1 LKTPTIGSSPH
12 KWAFTSH
19 FRRQAFGWRSAL
31 PIQRLKEAVTE
42 IKRAVRT
49 DPLLAAEGAVLLL
62 EKLSP
67 ALEQVDSSSGALG
80 SAVNRAIDV
89 LVPIIAAPDVTESV
103 REAWLERLFDALQE
117 DRMPYIEHLG
127 DFWGQLCVTPSI
139 ASAWAERLLGTSTR
153 VLGPD
158 GHGGFFTGTTACLS
172 ALYGAQRYDELIRLV
187 DSARFDWWHYRRWG
201 VDALMAQG
209 RPAEAL
215 RYAQASQESNA
226 PLGAIAKAC
235 EAILLQSGMIDEAYA
250 RYASIANEGTT
261 HLATFRTIV
270 KKYPHKQPG
279 DVLHDL
285 VASDPGSEGKW
296 FAAAKDAGLFELA
309 ASLAR
314 QSPTD
319 PRTLTRAARDFGDS
333 HQPDFAISC
342 GMSAFHWMAA
352 GYGYDI
358 TRIDV
363 LDAYAAIVRAGETL
377 GIATAEIN
385 ARIRAQL
392 DNRGADRTVVE
403 EALAYCIR

>member
-1 LKTPTIGSSPH
+1 MVGSSSH
-12 KWAFTSH
+12 KWAFASH

-42 IKRAVRT
+42 IKRTVRT
-49 DPLLAAEGAVLLL
+49 DPLLAADGAVLLL

-103 REAWLERLFDALQE
+103 RQAWLERLFDALQE

-139 ASAWAERLLGTSTR
+139 ASAWAERLLGTTTR

-158 GHGGFFTGTTACLS
+158 GHGEFFTGTTACLS

-187 DSARFDWWHYRRWG
+187 DSARFNWWHYRRWG

-209 RPAEAL
+209 LPAEAL

-226 PLGAIAKAC
+226 PLGAVAKAC
-235 EAILLQSGMIDEAYA
+235 ETILLDSGMIDEAYA
-250 RYASIANEGTT
+250 RYAIIANEGTT
-261 HLATFRTIV
+261 HLATFRAIV

-285 VASDPGSEGKW
+285 VASEPGSEGKW

-333 HQPDFAISC
+333 QADFAMSC
-342 GMSAFHWMAA
+342 GLSALHWMAA

-363 LDAYAAIVRAGETL
+363 LDAYAAIVHAGETL

-385 ARIRAQL
+385 ARIRVQL
-392 DNRGADRTVVE
+392 GDRGTGRTVVA
-403 EALAYCIR
+403 EALADRLR